1 VSSSTNGFIIK
12 NWQIILWFVIAVF
25 TAGGVFSE
33 FTSVKA
39 ELTMVHDR
47 LDKKVKVINELEDRL
62 IDIEKQLEYERGL
75 IEATMKQKRNNIK

>member
-1 VSSSTNGFIIK
+1 MSSSSNGFIIK

-62 IDIEKQLEYERGL
+62 VDIEKQLEYERGL